1 MVSSIECFFYSR
13 MKQPYSFAEGA
24 NVGFCS
30 LFRGAYWEQSIFLE
44 RGIKGVRVGIF
55 ASVTH
60 SVTEAI
66 GFGLLLGNLS

>member
-1 MVSSIECFFYSR
+1 MSSPAKFRLF
-13 MKQPYSFAEGA
+13 PSFAEGA
-24 NVGFCS
+24 CRILS